1 MKMARVK
8 KPACRE
14 VKIWGWHLCRECENR
29 PWPKC
34 GNIEKWHTP
43 TLKEYVS
50 EGWPKNKTKAER
62 LEIQERLKKSSR
74 YQRASA
80 KSKKAMLEFSWS
92 LSRPV
97 RMKDKIESFKEFMK
111 LPDYI
116 PLPSEPDETMATF
129 IQRKT

>member
-1 MKMARVK
+1 MARVK

-43 TLKEYVS
+43 TLKEWLI
-50 EGWPKNKTKAER
+50 GWPKNKTKAER
-62 LEIQERLKKSSR
+62 IEIQEKLKTSYR
-74 YQRASA
+74 YRHAGE
-80 KSKKAMLEFSWS
+80 KGRKKMLDFSWE
-92 LSRPV
+92 LSKPV
-97 RMKDKIESFKEFMK
+97 TKKDKIESYRDFIN

-116 PLPSEPDETMATF
+116 PLPTGDETMAIF
-129 IQRKT
+129 IGKKNEC